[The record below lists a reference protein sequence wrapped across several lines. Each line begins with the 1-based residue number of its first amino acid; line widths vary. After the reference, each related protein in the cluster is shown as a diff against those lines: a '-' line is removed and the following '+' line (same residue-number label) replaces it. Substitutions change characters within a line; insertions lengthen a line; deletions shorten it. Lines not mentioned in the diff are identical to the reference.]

1 MTSVTYD
8 EATRTY
14 EGTDI
19 AAVDK
24 LSIDVGDGELLVLVG
39 PSGSGKSTALRML
52 AGLEPLDAG
61 AIRIGERDVSNV
73 RPRDR
78 DIAMVFQNYA
88 LYPQLSVAE
97 NMGFALKQ
105 QGVPKEERRA
115 RVQETA
121 RDPRSRAVSRSQAQ
135 APVRRA
141 ATARGDGARD
151 RAAAGRVPDGRAAL
165 QPRRQ
170 AARADADRGGRA
182 AGAPGRD
189 DRVRHARPGRGH
201 DDGPSGRGPEG
212 RGAAAVRRAGHALP
226 RAGQPV
232 RGRLHR
238 VAGDESRR
246 PGGGAA
252 AAAGRRRS
260 SRSTRPP
267 RARSPTG
274 PATSRSASGPRRC
287 GSGTGRCRPRS
298 GRSRT
303 SGTRCSST
311 SRSITAATRWASC
324 RGWRRRSTAARGTT
338 SASSSPAPRTCSA
351 ATGCGSPRRRRRWGS
366 PRPPI
371 PRRLPARVI
380 GGSGLHR
387 GASLRGAGLLEA

>member
-52 AGLEPLDAG
+52 AGLEPLDDG

-121 RDPRSRAVSRSQAQ
+121 RVLDLEPYLDRKPKHLSGGQRQRVAMGRAIVRQPAVYLMDEPLSNLDAKLRVQTRTEVVELQARLGVTTVYVTHDQVEAMTMGHRVAVLKDGVLQQCDAPGTLYHEPVNLFVAGFIGSPAMNLVDLGEERPLRLGGVGARARLGRRGRGRQRGGQHHARLPARDGAARRRAAAGPDPHGRGPRERGVRPRRARSPGRLAGPRVAAGAAVRRQPGGQHRSPARRHD
-135 APVRRA
+135 APVRRRRDA
-141 ATARGDGARD
+141 AHLDEGDAGVARGHR
-151 RAAAGRVPDGRAAL
+151 
-165 QPRRQ
+165 
-170 AARADADRGGRA
+170 
-182 AGAPGRD
+182 
-189 DRVRHARPGRGH
+189 
-201 DDGPSGRGPEG
+201 S
-212 RGAAAVRRAGHALP
+212 RGA
-226 RAGQPV
+226 
-232 RGRLHR
+232 
-238 VAGDESRR
+238 
-246 PGGGAA
+246 
-252 AAAGRRRS
+252 
-260 SRSTRPP
+260 
-267 RARSPTG
+267 
-274 PATSRSASGPRRC
+274 
-287 GSGTGRCRPRS
+287 
-298 GRSRT
+298 
-303 SGTRCSST
+303 
-311 SRSITAATRWASC
+311 
-324 RGWRRRSTAARGTT
+324 
-338 SASSSPAPRTCSA
+338 
-351 ATGCGSPRRRRRWGS
+351 SPRR
-366 PRPPI
+366 
-371 PRRLPARVI
+371 
-380 GGSGLHR
+380 
-387 GASLRGAGLLEA
+387 GASVDPD